1 MYGTVLTLTGILLYA
16 YVVTIGC
23 DPYHAGLISNK
34 NQVGLYS
41 STTAFKSALNTH
53 LPTTVSKLSFA
64 SNLFLHFPVECSL
77 FLSLCICACVRAC
90 LRACL
95 RVRVSVCNVCYAVW
109 LFVVWNACNYSCLL
123 LVAYLNMILFRA
135 GLCFYVTNITFFFF
149 LLLLWEELGDLLL
162 ITMHHPL
169 APRENYMSNKV
180 ASQSNWKKTNYFVP
194 CVFCLFCLFC
204 F

>member
-41 STTAFKSALNTH
+41 STTAFKAALNTH

-64 SNLFLHFPVECSL
+64 SNLFLHFPLECC
-77 FLSLCICACVRAC
+77 LSLSLSVCACVRAC
-90 LRACL
+90 LHACL

-109 LFVVWNACNYSCLL
+109 LFVVLNACNYSCLL
-123 LVAYLNMILFRA
+123 LVAYINMILFRA
-135 GLCFYVTNITFFFF
+135 GLWFYVTNITFFF
-149 LLLLWEELGDLLL
+149 LLLLWKELGD
-162 ITMHHPL
+162 
-169 APRENYMSNKV
+169 S
-180 ASQSNWKKTNYFVP
+180 
-194 CVFCLFCLFC
+194 C

>member
-41 STTAFKSALNTH
+41 STTAFKAALNTH

-77 FLSLCICACVRAC
+77 FLSLSLSHIHTHV
-90 LRACL
+90 
-95 RVRVSVCNVCYAVW
+95 YT
-109 LFVVWNACNYSCLL
+109 LL
-123 LVAYLNMILFRA
+123 HKCKQKN
-135 GLCFYVTNITFFFF
+135 
-149 LLLLWEELGDLLL
+149 
-162 ITMHHPL
+162 
-169 APRENYMSNKV
+169 
-180 ASQSNWKKTNYFVP
+180 
-194 CVFCLFCLFC
+194 
-204 F
+204 